1 MKVRGVVENMS
12 YYEHKG
18 EKLEIFG
25 AGGGQRVSEQLTQAL
40 GYDVPLMA
48 QLPLEPEVRETGEAG
63 RPAVLDADGAL
74 RTDGIGQTFRGWLNG
89 CWQCEPA
96 QPHTFVG
103 GAGV

>member
-63 RPAVLDADGAL
+63 RPAVLTSEAL
-74 RTDGIGQTFRGWLNG
+74 CALMASARPSAASPSALWRSDLRS
-89 CWQCEPA
+89 E
-96 QPHTFVG
+96 
-103 GAGV
+103 

>member
-1 MKVRGVVENMS
+1 MP
-12 YYEHKG
+12 
-18 EKLEIFG
+18 
-25 AGGGQRVSEQLTQAL
+25 GGGQRVSEQLTQAL

-63 RPAVLDADGAL
+63 PAGGAGRRRPLCVRMAL
-74 RTDGIGQTFRGWLNG
+74 ARPSEGWLNG

-103 GAGV
+103 GVGV